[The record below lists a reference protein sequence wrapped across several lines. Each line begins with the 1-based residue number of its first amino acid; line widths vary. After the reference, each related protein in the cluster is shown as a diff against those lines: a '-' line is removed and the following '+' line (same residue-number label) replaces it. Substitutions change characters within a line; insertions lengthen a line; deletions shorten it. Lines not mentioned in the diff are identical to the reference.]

1 MKSVSG
7 TVRQASIPTSR
18 NTALSAAFHHS
29 LIAATLLA
37 ASTTLVGGVEAVAG
51 RPGSDILPF
60 LLSGPGLSTVALVF
74 SAALAL
80 DVLMGRAFRSM
91 VLLLPVALVLGS
103 ISREKQ
109 RYLSDP
115 LYPSDLLFAR
125 QINELLPVMVKAHPV
140 AALVTGVAGIAAVA
154 ALVYI
159 TLAAWNRFPVL
170 SSRARLSRLLVV
182 LPFLV
187 GFTPIMNAGGST
199 WLRDRLGIVP
209 MMWDQTANYRHN
221 GFLLAFGMN
230 VPMSKVFAPPGYS
243 AQAIDR
249 IPVDP
254 AAFTVARKPAPDVI
268 VIMSESLW
276 DPTRLPGVTFQTD
289 PMPTI
294 RSMQAGDIFSPEFGG
309 MTANVEF
316 EALTGFSNAF
326 LPYGGIPYQQYV
338 RQPLP
343 SLATLFKEKGYTSI
357 AMHPFAGWFWNRDN
371 VYRDL
376 GFDSFLSQ
384 DQLPE
389 LEKRG
394 MFASD
399 AALTEQIIQ
408 AADTVEQPLF
418 LFAVTLQ
425 GHGPYEADRYAEY
438 KISLDSD
445 LSAGAAQQLAT
456 FAEGVRQADES
467 LSTLMRWAEGRQR
480 ETIIVLFGDH
490 LPPLGRVYMESGYMK
505 DAVAT
510 RRATLE
516 TMKREH
522 ETPLVVW
529 SSKTG
534 PVKNL
539 GTISP
544 SLLPYHIVRSAGF
557 TDPFYTGLLGEVAA
571 KYSVIDRYMLVGADE
586 RAFPGWNESG
596 NAVDQALQNHRM
608 LQYDMMFGKQHARDR
623 FFAPSP
629 SSTADTTDDDDGVA
643 AIRQTGRS
651 LG

>member
-1 MKSVSG
+1 MSG
-7 TVRQASIPTSR
+7 TVKRGSIPASHA
-18 NTALSAAFHHS
+18 TALSTALHHS

-37 ASTTLVGGVEAVAG
+37 ASIALVAGVEAVSG
-51 RPGSDILPF
+51 RPGSDVLPF
-60 LLSGPGLSTVALVF
+60 LLSGPGLSTVVLFLASALG
-74 SAALAL
+74 L

-91 VLLLPVALVLGS
+91 VILVPTALVLS
-103 ISREKQ
+103 LISREKQ

-125 QINELLPVMVKAHPV
+125 QINELLPVMVKAHPFVALTMGV
-140 AALVTGVAGIAAVA
+140 AAIAAIA

-159 TLAAWNRFPVL
+159 TFLAWNRLPVL
-170 SSRARLSRLLVV
+170 SSRARLLRLLVV

-187 GFTPIMNAGGST
+187 GFTPIMSPSDTT
-199 WLRDRLGIVP
+199 WLRDRLGIIP

-230 VPMSKVFAPPGYS
+230 VPMSKVFSPPGYS
-243 AQAIDR
+243 AQVIDG

-254 AAFTVARKPAPDVI
+254 AAFTVAKKPAPDVI

-276 DPTRLPGVTFQTD
+276 DPTRLPGATFQTD

-294 RSMQAGDIFSPEFGG
+294 RSMQAGHVFSPEFGG

-316 EALTGFSNAF
+316 ESLTGFSNAF

-338 RQPLP
+338 RRSLP
-343 SLATLFKEKGYTSI
+343 SLATLFKDKGYTSI

-399 AALTEQIIQ
+399 AALTDQIIQ
-408 AADTVEQPLF
+408 AADAAEQPLF

-425 GHGPYEADRYAEY
+425 GHGPYEADRYPS
-438 KISLDSD
+438 KTISFESD
-445 LSAGAAQQLAT
+445 LSAHAEQQLAT
-456 FAEGVRQADES
+456 YAEGVREADKS
-467 LSTLMRWAEGRQR
+467 LSRLMRWAQGRQR

-490 LPPLGRVYMESGYMK
+490 LPPLGQVYMESGYMK

-510 RRATLE
+510 RRASLE

-534 PVKNL
+534 PAQEL

-544 SLLPYHIVRSAGF
+544 ALLPYHIVRAAGF

-571 KYSVIDRYMLVGADE
+571 KFSIIDRYMLVGTDKDE
-586 RAFPGWNESG
+586 RPGWNESG
-596 NAVDQALQNHRM
+596 DAVDQSLQNYRM

-629 SSTADTTDDDDGVA
+629 SSVADDDDGVA
-643 AIRQTGRS
+643 AIHQTTRPFG
-651 LG
+651 

>member
-1 MKSVSG
+1 MSG
-7 TVRQASIPTSR
+7 TVRQGSIPASR
-18 NTALSAAFHHS
+18 TTAFSAAFHHS
-29 LIAATLLA
+29 LIGATLLA
-37 ASTTLVGGVEAVAG
+37 ASTTLVGSVEAVAG
-51 RPGSDILPF
+51 RPASDIVPF
-60 LLSGPGLSTVALVF
+60 LLSGPGLVTVVFVF
-74 SAALAL
+74 SAALGL

-91 VLLLPVALVLGS
+91 VLLLPVALLLGS

-140 AALVTGVAGIAAVA
+140 AALLMGVAGIAAVA

-243 AQAIDR
+243 AQAIES

-254 AAFTVARKPAPDVI
+254 GTFTVARKPAPDVI

-276 DPTRLPGVTFQTD
+276 DPTRLPGVTFETD

-338 RQPLP
+338 RKPLP

-425 GHGPYEADRYAEY
+425 GHGPYEADRYAE
-438 KISLDSD
+438 KNISLDSE
-445 LSAGAAQQLAT
+445 LSAGAGQQLAT

-510 RRATLE
+510 RRASLE

-534 PVKNL
+534 PVENL

-571 KYSVIDRYMLVGADE
+571 KYSVIDRYMLVGADK
-586 RAFPGWNESG
+586 RAFSGWNESG

-608 LQYDMMFGKQHARDR
+608 LQYDMMFGKQHARER

-629 SSTADTTDDDDGVA
+629 SSTADHDDGVA
-643 AIRQTGRS
+643 AIRQTERP

>member
-7 TVRQASIPTSR
+7 TVRQGSIPASR
-18 NTALSAAFHHS
+18 TTAFSAAFHHS
-29 LIAATLLA
+29 LIGATLLA
-37 ASTTLVGGVEAVAG
+37 ASTTLVGSVEAVAG
-51 RPGSDILPF
+51 RPASDIVPF
-60 LLSGPGLSTVALVF
+60 LLSGPGLVTVVFVF
-74 SAALAL
+74 SAALGL

-91 VLLLPVALVLGS
+91 VLLLPVALLLGS

-140 AALVTGVAGIAAVA
+140 AALLMGVAGIAAVA

-243 AQAIDR
+243 AQAIES

-254 AAFTVARKPAPDVI
+254 GTFTVARKPAPDVI

-276 DPTRLPGVTFQTD
+276 DPTRLPGVTFETD

-338 RQPLP
+338 RKPLP

-425 GHGPYEADRYAEY
+425 GHGPYEADRYAE
-438 KISLDSD
+438 KNISLDSE
-445 LSAGAAQQLAT
+445 LSAGAGQQLAT

-510 RRATLE
+510 RRASLE

-534 PVKNL
+534 PVENL

-571 KYSVIDRYMLVGADE
+571 KYSVIDRYMLVGADK
-586 RAFPGWNESG
+586 RAFSGWNESG

-608 LQYDMMFGKQHARDR
+608 LQYDMMFGKQHARER

-629 SSTADTTDDDDGVA
+629 SSTADHDDGVA
-643 AIRQTGRS
+643 AIRQTERP